1 MSYTY
6 SFDQEPLNKLS
17 AFDSPETMFDSEENM
32 FEPEYDFDL
41 LFDESTLVCAF
52 CETIYEQN
60 TKVCYVCEDYKGL
73 MTIAEFEHTYGER

>member
-17 AFDSPETMFDSEENM
+17 IFDSPETI

-52 CETIYEQN
+52 CETIYEAD

-73 MTIAEFEHTYGER
+73 MTIVEFEHTYGER